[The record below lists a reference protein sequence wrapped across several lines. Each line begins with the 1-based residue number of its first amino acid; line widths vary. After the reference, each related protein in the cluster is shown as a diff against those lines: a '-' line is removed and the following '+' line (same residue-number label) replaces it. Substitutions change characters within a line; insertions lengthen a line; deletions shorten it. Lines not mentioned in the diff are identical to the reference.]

1 MPTVKLTL
9 AGLTDT
15 WGSADRI
22 KTATQGACL
31 IDGNWLPSRASVT
44 VLVNSKQEGKRPIH
58 FMWKLNMSMRIHV
71 EDWPQTNSCTTF
83 YVSRSQTNC
92 CTAVFVG
99 VLLAVFV
106 GVSYSTQQH
115 TEQYCDPHGV

>member
-1 MPTVKLTL
+1 
-9 AGLTDT
+9 
-15 WGSADRI
+15 
-22 KTATQGACL
+22 
-31 IDGNWLPSRASVT
+31 
-44 VLVNSKQEGKRPIH
+44 
-58 FMWKLNMSMRIHV
+58 MSMRIHV